1 MKIGINGILRNK
13 GERMDNLINAAEFY
27 RQKLKET
34 DQEIYRL
41 SQKEK
46 REIEKIKIIDQKG
59 GKSWMSY
66 HGDAVEVI
74 KGIPDNSI
82 HYSIF
87 SPPFSSLF
95 TYSASIRDL
104 GNSSDDEFYD
114 HFSFIVPEL
123 YRVIMPGR
131 LLSFHCS
138 DIPAMISRD
147 GYMGLKDF
155 PGIVLRIFEKAGFI
169 YHSKVQIKKNELMEA
184 QRTKALGLAHKQ
196 VVKDSSRCRNALP
209 DYIITVIKPGE
220 NKEPISRPMG
230 FEEYI
235 GEGGEPESDRKKHA
249 DPRLNRYSQRVWQRY
264 ASSIWMDIHQG
275 DTLNVKLSREKDDE
289 RHICP
294 LQLDAIARC
303 LELWT
308 NKGDIVLSP
317 FMGIG
322 SEGYEALKMG
332 RKFIGIELKKSYFD
346 ISVKNLESIEKRS
359 ISAKGFFD

>member
-1 MKIGINGILRNK
+1 
-13 GERMDNLINAAEFY
+13 MDNLIDALGFY
-27 RQKLKET
+27 EQKVKELKTELHLKA
-34 DQEIYRL
+34 QEGNRNKIIKVIT
-41 SQKEK
+41 QKEG
-46 REIEKIKIIDQKG
+46 KG
-59 GKSWMSY
+59 WIAY
-66 HGDAVEVI
+66 HGDSIEVI
-74 KGIPDNSI
+74 KGIPTGSI

-104 GNSSDDEFYD
+104 GNSTDDEFYE
-114 HFSFIVPEL
+114 HFEFMIPEM
-123 YRVIMPGR
+123 YRVTMPGR

-155 PGIVLRIFEKAGFI
+155 PGILLRMFEKAGFI

-209 DYIITVIKPGE
+209 DYIITVMKPGD
-220 NKEPISRPMG
+220 NKEPVSRPMG

-235 GEGGEPESDRKKHA
+235 GEGQEPEADRRKNT
-249 DPRLNRYSQRVWQRY
+249 DSRLNRFSQRIWQRY
-264 ASSIWMDIHQG
+264 ASSIWLDIRQG
-275 DTLNVKLSREKDDE
+275 NTLNVKLARERNDE

-303 LELWT
+303 IELWS
-308 NKGDIVLSP
+308 NPGDVVASW
-317 FMGIG
+317 FAGIG
-322 SEGYEALKMG
+322 SEGYQALKMG
-332 RKFIGIELKKSYFD
+332 RKALCVELKKTYYD
-346 ISVKNLESIEKRS
+346 ILINNLLDATKNTGLGLK
-359 ISAKGFFD
+359 K

>member
-1 MKIGINGILRNK
+1 MAIINK
-13 GERMDNLINAAEFY
+13 GGLMNKLVAAAEFY
-27 RQKLKET
+27 RQKLKEV
-34 DQEIYRL
+34 DQEIYNL
-41 SQKEK
+41 LQKEK
-46 REIEKIKIIDQKG
+46 KENEKVKIIDQKG
-59 GKSWMSY
+59 GKNWFAY
-66 HGDAVEVI
+66 HGDSVEVI

-104 GNSSDDEFYD
+104 GNSTDKEFYN

-155 PGIVLRIFEKAGFI
+155 PSILLRMFESVGFI

-196 VVKDSSRCRNALP
+196 VIKDSSRCRNALP
-209 DYIITVIKPGE
+209 DYIITVMKPGE

-235 GEGGEPESDRKKHA
+235 GQGGEPESDRKKHS

-264 ASSIWMDIHQG
+264 ASSIWLDINQSN
-275 DTLNVKLSREKDDE
+275 TLNIKLARAKDDE

-294 LQLDAIARC
+294 LQLDVIARC

-308 NKGDIVLSP
+308 NKNDIVLSP

-322 SEGYEALKMG
+322 SEGYKALMMS
-332 RKFIGIELKKSYFD
+332 RRFIGIELKKSYFD
-346 ISVKNLESIEKRS
+346 IGTKNLESIEKRS
-359 ISAKGFFD
+359 IAVKGFFD